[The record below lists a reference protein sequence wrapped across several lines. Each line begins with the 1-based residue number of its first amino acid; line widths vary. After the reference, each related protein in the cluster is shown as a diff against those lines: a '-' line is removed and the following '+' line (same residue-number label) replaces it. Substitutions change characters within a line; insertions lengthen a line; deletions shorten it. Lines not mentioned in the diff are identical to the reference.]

1 MARPHS
7 SASVRSNQTHHVPDG
22 INLAALQGAT
32 LAFTNTPS
40 KDTASQGVKNRIQT
54 MGTAVFPD
62 IQPPRPHHHDAPTR
76 SLSPSDTDSLPP
88 PEAGSVRD
96 KIGRFAA
103 HSRASSPLSQNNE
116 NTLENVKLP
125 VRSRT
130 PQLVAARLAAERSP
144 VRNEKKP
151 TGGIMHAQSRQEPVL
166 AAPKPMRNPTAS
178 SPALQNLLREDRE
191 PPPLPRKPPV
201 IPRKPVMSPTS
212 STSSIARIAATRSTH
227 SPSPTPSSQ
236 KLFQPP
242 LPPRSST
249 FPTAPQNNDVNHK
262 PTNGSRTSLSSGP
275 LSPFSDERR
284 PALPPRPRPNGSP
297 VSRGLPRSQ
306 GVIMQDPEPSK
317 SIPTPSMASLSTAS
331 HKNSSTSTLDKSS
344 GMDTESLS
352 DAIVAS
358 SIASSHAPP
367 SKKIPPPPPK
377 PRRRSRSRSILNSL
391 GHFRSNSNDANR
403 SHPRLP
409 SPPKGMRQTLRDP
422 PKPEPPEHNH
432 HHLIRH
438 PHKHHEGDRKRWQ
451 SAVGE
456 QERKRYEGVW
466 AANKGHLI
474 PVPPLPS
481 RAKALGPNAVAY
493 YQQVRTKYP
502 PNTSDMVLNLVVR
515 DIWSRSRLHENVL
528 SQIWNLVDRQKNGLL
543 DREEFV
549 VGMWLI
555 DQSLK
560 GHKLPFRVPDSV
572 WDSVRRLSGVKPPSL
587 I

>member
-1 MARPHS
+1 MARTQS
-7 SASVRSNQTHHVPDG
+7 SASIRSNQTHHVPDG

-32 LAFTNTPS
+32 LAFTNKPS
-40 KDTASQGVKNRIQT
+40 KEAPSQGVKNRIQT

-62 IQPPRPHHHDAPTR
+62 IQPPRSHHHDAPSR
-76 SLSPSDTDSLPP
+76 SLSPSDADSIPA
-88 PEAGSVRD
+88 PEAGSVKD
-96 KIGRFAA
+96 KIGRFVA
-103 HSRASSPLSQNNE
+103 HSRGSSPLSQNND
-116 NTLENVKLP
+116 NTLEDVKLP

-151 TGGIMHAQSRQEPVL
+151 AGGIMHAQSRQEPVL
-166 AAPKPMRNPTAS
+166 AAPKPIRNPAAS

-191 PPPLPRKPPV
+191 PPPLPQKPPV

-212 STSSIARIAATRSTH
+212 SSSNIARIAATRSTY

-249 FPTAPQNNDVNHK
+249 FPTAPQNNDVNDK
-262 PTNGSRTSLSSGP
+262 TTNDSRTSLSSRP
-275 LSPFSDERR
+275 LSPR

-306 GVIMQDPEPSK
+306 GIIMQDLEPSK
-317 SIPTPSMASLSTAS
+317 PIPTPSMASLSTAS
-331 HKNSSTSTLDKSS
+331 HNNSSTSTLDKSS

-391 GHFRSNSNDANR
+391 GHFRSNSNDTNR
-403 SHPRLP
+403 SHSRLP

-422 PKPEPPEHNH
+422 PKPEPAEQNH
-432 HHLIRH
+432 HHLLRH

-474 PVPPLPS
+474 PIPPLPS
-481 RAKALGPNAVAY
+481 QAKALGPNAVAY
-493 YQQVRTKYP
+493 YQEIRTRYP
-502 PNTSDMVLNLVVR
+502 TNTSDMVLNLVVR
-515 DIWSRSRLHENVL
+515 DIWSRSRLSETVL

-587 I
+587 V

>member
-227 SPSPTPSSQ
+227 SPS
-236 KLFQPP
+236 LH
-242 LPPRSST
+242 L
-249 FPTAPQNNDVNHK
+249 A
-262 PTNGSRTSLSSGP
+262 
-275 LSPFSDERR
+275 
-284 PALPPRPRPNGSP
+284 
-297 VSRGLPRSQ
+297 
-306 GVIMQDPEPSK
+306 
-317 SIPTPSMASLSTAS
+317 
-331 HKNSSTSTLDKSS
+331 
-344 GMDTESLS
+344 
-352 DAIVAS
+352 
-358 SIASSHAPP
+358 
-367 SKKIPPPPPK
+367 
-377 PRRRSRSRSILNSL
+377 RRSYFNRRSLQDQAPFPQHRRTMMSITNQ
-391 GHFRSNSNDANR
+391 R
-403 SHPRLP
+403 
-409 SPPKGMRQTLRDP
+409 T
-422 PKPEPPEHNH
+422 
-432 HHLIRH
+432 
-438 PHKHHEGDRKRWQ
+438 
-451 SAVGE
+451 V
-456 QERKRYEGVW
+456 
-466 AANKGHLI
+466 
-474 PVPPLPS
+474 PVP
-481 RAKALGPNAVAY
+481 V
-493 YQQVRTKYP
+493 
-502 PNTSDMVLNLVVR
+502 
-515 DIWSRSRLHENVL
+515 
-528 SQIWNLVDRQKNGLL
+528 
-543 DREEFV
+543 
-549 VGMWLI
+549 
-555 DQSLK
+555 
-560 GHKLPFRVPDSV
+560 
-572 WDSVRRLSGVKPPSL
+572 
-587 I
+587 